1 MARPS
6 PFRRPALLR
15 ISESD
20 MCPRITATIAAG
32 SKKKKKPRIR
42 LAIALPSVCGT
53 TAPVGIGGAPGAETA
68 LPQTLQKRLPSAK
81 VFPHLGQNTIHPSSG
96 RKEPGTASVRQIA
109 RHITPAIPSRQLPWS
124 GLYRFANP
132 FRGRAEPRAQ
142 VKFALARRFLLM
154 SARENTAIPAR

>member
-42 LAIALPSVCGT
+42 LAIALLSVCCGAT
-53 TAPVGIGGAPGAETA
+53 DPVGVGGAPGTETA
-68 LPQTLQKRLPSAK
+68 LPHTLQKRLPSLRCCHTWGK
-81 VFPHLGQNTIHPSSG
+81 TQF
-96 RKEPGTASVRQIA
+96 
-109 RHITPAIPSRQLPWS
+109 IPSLDVQNRRGFGSPNCSTHYSPDSFPSIILVPVGIDLLTVCRSRLKRGRRLCLPWHS
-124 GLYRFANP
+124 DFC
-132 FRGRAEPRAQ
+132 
-142 VKFALARRFLLM
+142 
-154 SARENTAIPAR
+154 